1 MRESS
6 ASPLLDE
13 SRPHE
18 ADSSQTNG
26 AFMPNSRVRR
36 ALLFMPGDDR
46 RKIEKGALMD
56 VDAIIMDL
64 EDGVALSNKET
75 ARHSVLAALQDVDF
89 GHSERVVRLNPPSVP
104 EISRPDFDVTIT
116 GRPDTY
122 VLSKVES
129 AGQVQLVDSWLN
141 EAEAINGWPTGEIG
155 LIALIETALGIVRLT
170 EIASSS
176 SRLQALAFGA
186 EDLAGDMGAQRTAEG
201 WEGFYARSA
210 VVLHAKAFGLQAI
223 DTPFID
229 VKADET
235 ILADDAERAMQLGY
249 TGKLAIHPRQIGVI
263 QQVFTPTAAQIDR
276 ARELIDLHEHHQ
288 AVGTG
293 VFAFEGK
300 MVDMPMIRAAQSIL
314 DRARTA
320 GIRV

>member
-1 MRESS
+1 MNGDFMRY
-6 ASPLLDE
+6 P
-13 SRPHE
+13 
-18 ADSSQTNG
+18 
-26 AFMPNSRVRR
+26 RVRR

-64 EDGVALSNKET
+64 EDGVAISNKES
-75 ARHSVLAALQDVDF
+75 ARYGVLAALQELDF
-89 GHSERVVRLNPPSVP
+89 GHSERIVRLNPPSVP
-104 EISRPDFDVTIT
+104 ELSRPDFDITIS

-122 VLSKVES
+122 VLPKVES
-129 AGQVQLVDSWLN
+129 AGQVQMVDSWLS
-141 EAEAINGWPTGEIG
+141 EAEALNNWPSGEIG
-155 LIALIETALGIVRLT
+155 LIALIETAIGVVHLA
-170 EIASSS
+170 EIAASS

-201 WEGFYARSA
+201 WEAFYARSA

-223 DTPFID
+223 DTPFVD

-249 TGKLAIHPRQIGVI
+249 TGKLAIHPRQVGVI

-276 ARELIDLHEHHQ
+276 ARELIDLHARHQ
-288 AVGTG
+288 AAGSG

-314 DRARTA
+314 DRARAA

>member
-1 MRESS
+1 MKPAQVRC
-6 ASPLLDE
+6 LTTLGVL
-13 SRPHE
+13 
-18 ADSSQTNG
+18 SQTLGETNG
-26 AFMPNSRVRR
+26 VYMGNSRVRR

-64 EDGVALSNKET
+64 EDGVALSNKDA
-75 ARHSVLAALQDVDF
+75 ARHGVASALLEVNF
-89 GHSERVVRLNPPSVP
+89 GRSERIVRLNPPSVA
-104 EISRPDFDVTIT
+104 ELLRPDFDITI
-116 GRPDTY
+116 GSRPNTY
-122 VLSKVES
+122 MLPKIES
-129 AGQVQLVDSWLN
+129 AAQVQLVDSWLS
-141 EAEAINGWPTGEIG
+141 EAEALNGWPAGEIG
-155 LIALIETALGIVRLT
+155 LIALIETAIGVVRLT
-170 EIASSS
+170 EIAASSP
-176 SRLQALAFGA
+176 RLQALAFGA
-186 EDLAGDMGAQRTAEG
+186 EDLAGDMGAQRTVEG
-201 WEGFYARSA
+201 REGFYARSA

-249 TGKLAIHPRQIGVI
+249 TGKLAIHPRQVSVI

-276 ARELIDLHEHHQ
+276 ARALIDLHERHQ
-288 AVGTG
+288 SAGTG

-314 DRARTA
+314 DRARAA

>member
-1 MRESS
+1 M
-6 ASPLLDE
+6 
-13 SRPHE
+13 
-18 ADSSQTNG
+18 SQ
-26 AFMPNSRVRR
+26 SRVRR

-46 RKIEKGALMD
+46 HKIEKGALMD

-64 EDGVALSNKET
+64 EDGVALSNKAA
-75 ARHSVLAALQDVDF
+75 ARYSILTALQEVDF
-89 GHSERVVRLNPPSVP
+89 GGSERLVRLNPPSVP
-104 EISRPDFDVTIT
+104 ELSRHDFDSTIS

-122 VLSKVES
+122 VLPKIEN
-129 AGQVQLVDSWLN
+129 AGQIQLIDSWLN
-141 EAEAINGWPTGEIG
+141 EAETVNNWPVGQIG
-155 LIALIETALGIVRLT
+155 LIALIETAMGIVRLA
-170 EIASSS
+170 EIAASS

-210 VVLHAKAFGLQAI
+210 IVLHAKAFGLQAI

-229 VKADET
+229 IKADET
-235 ILADDAERAMQLGY
+235 ILADDAERALQLGY
-249 TGKLAIHPRQIGVI
+249 TGKLAIHPRQVGVI

-288 AVGTG
+288 SSGTG

-300 MVDMPMIRAAQSIL
+300 MVDMPMIRVAQSIL
-314 DRARTA
+314 DRARAA